1 MTNQGIEAI
10 MLETSMSSIILLS
23 INAILFAFI
32 VKICYRNSNFEYLKI
47 LSSIIFLT
55 FTIFISI
62 EAYKIEQIYKLKDRI
77 ITIKTSNL
85 NEIEKNKYIKEFEDD
100 IKSIQKIDVTIVF
113 GIAKFLLLAIILNII
128 IDISPDI
135 NKFIKSKLKYIKKEK
150 QLSTFDMS
158 QLLDSDKA
166 ILEYLS
172 QILENGDQ
180 AELFRA
186 VGYIAKAK
194 RMT

>member
-32 VKICYRNSNFEYLKI
+32 VKIRYRNSSFEYLKI
-47 LSSIIFLT
+47 LSSIILLT

-62 EAYKIEQIYKLKDRI
+62 EVYKIEQIYKLKDRI

-135 NKFIKSKLKYIKKEK
+135 KKFIKSKLKYIKKEK

-194 RMT
+194 KMT